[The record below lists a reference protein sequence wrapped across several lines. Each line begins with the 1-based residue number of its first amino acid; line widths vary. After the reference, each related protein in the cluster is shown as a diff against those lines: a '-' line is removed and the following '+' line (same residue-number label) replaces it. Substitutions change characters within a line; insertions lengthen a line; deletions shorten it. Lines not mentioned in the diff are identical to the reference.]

1 MTARC
6 SGITRSGERCE
17 RLVECPNGLCWLH
30 DPTRS
35 EERLRAASKAGKSKP
50 NREVYDIKQRL
61 SQLADDVLEGR
72 VERATGAVVSQIL
85 NVYLRAVSVELDV
98 EERRELVERL
108 ETLESVLGQREGRY
122 GA

>member
-1 MTARC
+1 M
-6 SGITRSGERCE
+6 
-17 RLVECPNGLCWLH
+17 VEGPNGLCWLH

-35 EERLRAASKAGKSKP
+35 EDRRRAASKAGRAKP
-50 NREVYDIKQRL
+50 NRGVADIKQRL

-108 ETLESVLGQREGRY
+108 ETLESVLGQRKGRY